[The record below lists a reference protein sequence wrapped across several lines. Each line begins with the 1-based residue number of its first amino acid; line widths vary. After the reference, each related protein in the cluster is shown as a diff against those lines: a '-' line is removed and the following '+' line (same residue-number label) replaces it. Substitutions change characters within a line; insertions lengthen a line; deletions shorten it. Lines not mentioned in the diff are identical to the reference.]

1 MTASFQ
7 EFKERA
13 AEWWPDAFVAEGDD
27 VFALA
32 FDGFALR
39 FAALPGDPAATLVRA
54 RVLDLADVPRAS
66 DFAKAALA
74 GNFFW
79 GGTRGATLSVGAD
92 GVLYATERRPLDEL
106 GDADVLRTCVADFA
120 RTAADWRGRSELYA

>member
-7 EFKERA
+7 EFKDRA
-13 AEWWPDAFVAEGDD
+13 AEWWPDAVVAEGDD

-32 FDGFALR
+32 SDGFALL

-54 RVLDLADVPRAS
+54 RILDLADVPRAA
-66 DFAKAALA
+66 DFARAALA

-106 GDADVLRTCVADFA
+106 DDADALRACVADFA